1 MKTSIVTGSSG
12 LLGQAFFHSTYF
24 SQKGLVP
31 LGLTRNKAFQSDLVC
46 CHYRP
51 EEIDLLLRGREVSE
65 VIHCAGVPSIF
76 GSLRDPWLDHQNN
89 VDPFLFSCELAKRA
103 GARLILIS
111 SMEVYGEV
119 GERTELSL
127 LDPSSFYGL
136 SKKYCEEFLQL
147 YHKIFGIEFLIL
159 RPAVFF
165 SHEGLKKNVLFDLLS
180 GFGARQNSIRLFCGL
195 ETTLEFIHV
204 DDIVSALSFLTT
216 QQIKNQTFNIGCGE
230 VWSVEQLFDWFCDH
244 FGYRPEVELIESGV
258 QFRQLSSKKLAETGW
273 RPKKSMAEY
282 LELMVGQK
290 H

>member
-12 LLGQAFFHSTYF
+12 LLGQAFFRSTYF
-24 SQKGLVP
+24 SQMGLMP
-31 LGLTRNKAFQSDLVC
+31 LGLTRKEVSQSDLVSC
-46 CHYRP
+46 QYRP
-51 EEIDLLLRGREVSE
+51 DDIDLLLRGRVVSE
-65 VIHCAGVPSIF
+65 VVHCAGVPSIF

-111 SMEVYGEV
+111 SMEVYGET
-119 GERTELSL
+119 GERAEESL
-127 LDPSSFYGL
+127 LEPSSFYGL
-136 SKKYCEEFLQL
+136 SKKFCEEFLHL
-147 YHKIFGIEFLIL
+147 YHRTFGVEFLIL

-180 GFGARQNSIRLFCGL
+180 GFRARQNPIRLFCGL
-195 ETTLEFIHV
+195 KTTLEFIHV
-204 DDIVSALSFLTT
+204 DDIISALSFLTT

-230 VWSVEQLFDWFCDH
+230 VWSVEQLFNWFCDH

-258 QFRQLSSKKLAETGW
+258 QFRQLSNKKLAETGW
-273 RPKKSMAEY
+273 RPKKSMADY

-290 H
+290 Q